1 MKRILF
7 TVLASSVFLSAC
19 GNRPEDVV
27 VIDTEAE
34 TAAAAVAGLT
44 VTATSNQSSI
54 STGSG
59 TVATITARVTDVG
72 NRTVSNAPVS
82 FTASSGALENFSTET
97 DENGKAVAELSLAG
111 SFKNEIIR
119 VGVVTGASTQ
129 DVMVEASGTT
139 VNLAGAS
146 SVVLGDPAV
155 LTATLT
161 DGTGEAIA
169 NQDVL
174 FTSSAGNV
182 LSSSSVTTNSDGQAV
197 VTVSSNF
204 GDDVITATAFDQTV
218 VGTHEL
224 TVAQDILSFSN
235 ISAGEE
241 FEVDSEGRVVVEWLS
256 NNQPVVG
263 QALRLGITAGQIV
276 DGETVTTDVNG
287 KSVVKV
293 RSSSAGPAILSA
305 AAASGGD
312 PATQIAIEFIATT
325 PDTALVTATAT
336 RVPTL
341 DNATITAKVIDANGN
356 PVKNREVVFASA
368 DLKGGQL
375 NPASALTNSDGE
387 AITTFKA
394 GVLPTEF
401 NEISIQASVLDT
413 AVVGDLNLT
422 VVERVL
428 NVTLGT
434 SGLLDIIAGE
444 TQYGLPFAVQVADG
458 SGTPLEN
465 AIVEVSV
472 VPIEYYKGTYVLF
485 PEDAPVQWIKSD
497 DVITCAAEDQN
508 GNRILDIEAG
518 EDINNNG
525 VLDPQD
531 PATIAASEANI
542 PTVEG
547 GQILTNANGSGYFTM
562 IYPASSAGWSTV
574 QITARAKALGTEAS
588 EVFVTGLPM
597 SAARKNEV
605 DASPPN
611 RVSPYGTSSSCADE
625 V

>member
-7 TVLASSVFLSAC
+7 TALASSLLLSAC

-27 VIDTEAE
+27 VVDTEALV
-34 TAAAAVAGLT
+34 AAEAVAGLS
-44 VTATSNQSSI
+44 VSATSNQSAI

-59 TVATITARVTDVG
+59 TVAVITARVTDVG
-72 NRTVSNAPVS
+72 NRTVANAPVT
-82 FTASSGALENFSTET
+82 FTATSGALENFSSET
-97 DENGKAVAELSLAG
+97 DDNGQAVAELSLAG
-111 SFKNEIIR
+111 SFKNETIL
-119 VGVVTGASTQ
+119 VGVVTGASSQ
-129 DVMVEASGTT
+129 EVLVEASGTT

-169 NQDVL
+169 NQPV
-174 FTSSAGNV
+174 FFRSATGNN
-182 LSSSSVTTNSDGQAV
+182 LSASSVITNSDGQAQ

-204 GDDVITATAFDQTV
+204 GDDVITASAFDQTV
-218 VGTHEL
+218 IGSHQL
-224 TVAQDILSFSN
+224 TVAQDILTFSN
-235 ISAGEE
+235 ISAGHE
-241 FEVDSEGRVVVEWLS
+241 FEVDSQGRIVVEWLS

-263 QALRLGITAGQIV
+263 QTLRMGITAGQII

-287 KSVVKV
+287 KAVVKV
-293 RSSSAGPAILSA
+293 QSSSAGPATLSA

-312 PATQIAIEFIATT
+312 PATQIAIEFVATT
-325 PDTALVTATAT
+325 PDTAIISATAT

-356 PVKNREVVFASA
+356 PVKNREVVFASN

-375 NPASALTNSDGE
+375 NPASAMTNSDGE

-401 NEISIQASVLDT
+401 NEITIDASVLDT
-413 AVVGDLNLT
+413 NVAGALNLT

-434 SGLLDIIAGE
+434 SGLLDVIASE

-458 SGTPLEN
+458 GGTPIEN
-465 AIVEVSV
+465 AIIEVSLLPV
-472 VPIEYYKGTYVLF
+472 QYEKGMFVLS
-485 PEDAPVQWIKSD
+485 PSDAPTEWAKDPSV
-497 DVITCAAEDQN
+497 TCAAEDAN
-508 GNRILDIEAG
+508 GNRILDVEAG

-531 PATIAASEANI
+531 PASIAASQTNI

-547 GQILTNANGSGYFTM
+547 GQITTDANGSGYFTLL
-562 IYPASSAGWSTV
+562 YPASSARWSYV
-574 QITARAKALGTEAS
+574 QITARAKALGSEAS
-588 EVFVTGLPM
+588 EVFVTTLPM
-597 SAARKNEV
+597 LASRKNDV

-611 RVSPYGTSSSCADE
+611 RVSPYGISGSCADE
-625 V
+625 D